1 MHAGYE
7 KSDSSSPT
15 VATNSIFLTGVV
27 DARERRD
34 IAILD
39 IANAFLHAT
48 NDKKVLMVL
57 WGKLAEMMVA
67 VDPELYR
74 KYVIYTS
81 KGVPM
86 LFVRL
91 SKALYGMLRA
101 VLLFYKILRS
111 DVDNMGFM
119 VNPYARAWPT
129 EWSTDA
135 K

>member
-1 MHAGYE
+1 M
-7 KSDSSSPT
+7 
-15 VATNSIFLTGVV
+15 

-48 NDKKVLMVL
+48 NDKKVLMLL

-101 VLLFYKILRS
+101 VLLFYKRLRS
-111 DVDNMGFM
+111 DVDNIGFM